1 MKRFIF
7 ILFLFLVTDTTITQA
22 FSSFQ
27 NDFVGNG
34 KKVYTVVEEMPSFK
48 GNVNTWLISHLRFSK
63 RIIREGVYVRVMV
76 KFIVKSD
83 GRLSDFSIYRSTNH
97 EFDTKVLRVMK
108 KMPKWNPGKHNGIP
122 VSCYYILPIMLCPR
136 Y

>member
-27 NDFVGNG
+27 NDFVENE

-48 GNVNTWLISHLRFSK
+48 GNVNTWLILTF
-63 RIIREGVYVRVMV
+63 V
-76 KFIVKSD
+76 F
-83 GRLSDFSIYRSTNH
+83 
-97 EFDTKVLRVMK
+97 
-108 KMPKWNPGKHNGIP
+108 PKGQLEKG
-122 VSCYYILPIMLCPR
+122 YM
-136 Y
+136 

>member
-1 MKRFIF
+1 M
-7 ILFLFLVTDTTITQA
+7 TGTTITQA

-27 NDFVGNG
+27 NDFVENE

-63 RIIREGVYVRVMV
+63 RTIREGVYGRVMV

-83 GRLSDFSIYRSTNH
+83 ADCL
-97 EFDTKVLRVMK
+97 
-108 KMPKWNPGKHNGIP
+108 
-122 VSCYYILPIMLCPR
+122 ILVFTEALTMSLIR
-136 Y
+136 KYFV

>member
-76 KFIVKSD
+76 KFIVSND
-83 GRLSDFSIYRSTNH
+83 
-97 EFDTKVLRVMK
+97 
-108 KMPKWNPGKHNGIP
+108 
-122 VSCYYILPIMLCPR
+122 
-136 Y
+136 